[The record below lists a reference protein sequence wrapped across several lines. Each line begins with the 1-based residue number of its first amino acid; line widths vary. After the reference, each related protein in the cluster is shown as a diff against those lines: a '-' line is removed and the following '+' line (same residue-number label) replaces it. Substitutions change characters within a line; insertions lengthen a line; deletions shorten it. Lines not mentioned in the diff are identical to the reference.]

1 MPDEEAN
8 ISKVRY
14 LTGRHVRICG
24 GHKREGGCALPG
36 EASRHA
42 SVCYRRR
49 EAAGCAVRSQ
59 PRP

>member
-1 MPDEEAN
+1 MSDKEAN

-42 SVCYRRR
+42 GGAIAVARRQ
-49 EAAGCAVRSQ
+49 EV
-59 PRP
+59 P

>member
-36 EASRHA
+36 EASWHA
-42 SVCYRRR
+42 GGATVVVRRR
-49 EAAGCAVRSQ
+49 DV
-59 PRP
+59 P